1 MRLFTAIAFPPD
13 VLAELAHIQSGLK
26 SHIEAQRWQNLAN
39 AHLTLHFLGE
49 TPEPM
54 LAPLQ
59 AVMAAECAR
68 SAPFDLALG
77 AFGGFPNLARARV
90 LWLGVGG
97 ERERLLAL
105 EARLRPAIAEVG
117 LDTEDR
123 AYKPH
128 ITLAREPD
136 RHGPLSEL
144 PERCPVKPLAWR
156 VDEVLL
162 FQSELKPQGAVHTVL
177 GRYPLQ
183 GER

>member
-13 VLAELAHIQSGLK
+13 VLAELARVQDELK
-26 SHIEAQRWQNLAN
+26 SQIEARRWQSLAT
-39 AHLTLHFLGE
+39 AHLTVHFLGE
-49 TPEPM
+49 TPDPM

-59 AVMAAECAR
+59 AVMAAECAQV
-68 SAPFDLALG
+68 APFDLALG
-77 AFGGFPNLARARV
+77 AFGGFPNLPKARV

-97 ERERLLAL
+97 ERDRLLAL
-105 EARLRPAIAEVG
+105 EARLRPAIAAVG

-136 RHGPLSEL
+136 RHGPLAEL
-144 PERCPVKPLAWR
+144 PDRCPVRPLAWR

-162 FQSELKPQGAVHTVL
+162 FRSELKPQGAVHTVL
-177 GRYPLQ
+177 GRYPLL
-183 GER
+183 GDR

>member
-13 VLAELAHIQSGLK
+13 VIAELKTAQEWLRGRVD
-26 SHIEAQRWQNLAN
+26 AQRWQSLAN

-54 LAPLQ
+54 LAPLE
-59 AVMAAECAR
+59 AVMASGCAQA
-68 SAPFDLALG
+68 APFDLALG

-97 ERERLLAL
+97 ERDRLLAL
-105 EARLRPAIAEVG
+105 EARLRPAIAAVG

-136 RHGPLSEL
+136 RHASLAEL
-144 PERCPVKPLAWR
+144 PDQWVARPMAWR

-162 FQSELKPQGAVHTVL
+162 FRSELKPQGAVHTVM
-177 GRYPLQ
+177 GRYPLL
-183 GER
+183 GGR